1 MQQKNDEIVI
11 QMPVPPSVNH
21 YWGRRVGGG
30 VYVRPRGLEFRR
42 IVAEE
47 VCRQRALGR
56 IPKNPLSAPFEMRLC
71 FYDDRRRKL
80 DLDNLLKATLDS
92 LQQPQAMVVTD
103 DYLLDKLQ
111 CDRFGLGLRIESCL
125 IVRLSL
131 LG

>member
-1 MQQKNDEIVI
+1 MQHKNPEIMI

-47 VCRQRALGR
+47 VCRQRALGM
-56 IPKNPLSAPFEMRLC
+56 IPKNPLSGPFEMRLA
-71 FYDDRRRKL
+71 FYDDRRRKF

-92 LQQPQAMVVTD
+92 LQQPQARVVAD
-103 DYLLDKLQ
+103 DYLLDRLQ
-111 CDRFGLGLRIESCL
+111 CDRCDLGIKPKPCL
-125 IVRLSL
+125 IVRLAL